1 MLVELKNVS
10 YNTNNIS
17 PKDVYNTFVSLYVS
31 NIICEKDKKK
41 YRKSNKTARREYFAV
56 ISLWFIHIWQINIA
70 ALPLVRSETVK
81 IMKRHL

>member
-17 PKDVYNTFVSLYVS
+17 PKDVYNTFVSLYVP

-41 YRKSNKTARREYFAV
+41 
-56 ISLWFIHIWQINIA
+56 NIA
-70 ALPLVRSETVK
+70 KVIKQLGVNISQLFLCGLYIFDK
-81 IMKRHL
+81 